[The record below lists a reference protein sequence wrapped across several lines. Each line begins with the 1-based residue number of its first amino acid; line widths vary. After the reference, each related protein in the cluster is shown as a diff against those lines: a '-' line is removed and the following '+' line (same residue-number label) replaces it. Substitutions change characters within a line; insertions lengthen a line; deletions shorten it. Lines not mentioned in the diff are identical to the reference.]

1 MNFIPLKVSL
11 DDACFGDFLRRY
23 HFDEKD
29 KIDVLRLYKQVKPR
43 VHAEFHYV
51 LTDDNGVSKALV
63 VVTLGQAFDEY
74 QESFLNRGD
83 IHKAYI
89 LDCLGLE
96 MLWAA
101 YDEIDRKLYE
111 LTGLYA
117 GDYIYA
123 GDDALPITKLPALMG
138 LLGQKQITYN
148 DAYVLIPKKSVVFEA
163 PLFSTR
169 IEKYARC
176 ASCSNVNCSMRVSV
190 TGQREISTMRRIS

>member
-11 DDACFGDFLRRY
+11 NEACFDDFIRRY

-29 KIDVLRLYKQVKPR
+29 KADVVRLYRQVNPR
-43 VHAEFHYV
+43 VHVGFHYV
-51 LTDDNGVSKALV
+51 ITKADDSDASKALV
-63 VVTLGQAFDEY
+63 VATLGQAFDEY

-96 MLWAA
+96 LLWAA

-111 LTGLYA
+111 KTHLYA
-117 GDYIYA
+117 GDYTFV
-123 GDDALPITKLPALMG
+123 GDNALPINRLPALMR

-148 DAYVLIPKKSVVFEA
+148 EAYVLIPKKSVVFET
-163 PLFSTR
+163 PLLNTKK
-169 IEKYARC
+169 EKYARC
-176 ASCSNVNCSMRVSV
+176 AACSNLKCSNRENLEDRTNMRVS
-190 TGQREISTMRRIS
+190 